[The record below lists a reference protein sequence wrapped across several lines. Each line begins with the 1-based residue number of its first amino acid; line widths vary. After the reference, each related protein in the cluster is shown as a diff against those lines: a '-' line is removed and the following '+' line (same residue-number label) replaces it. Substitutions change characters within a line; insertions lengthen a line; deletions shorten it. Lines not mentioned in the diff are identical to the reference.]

1 VTQAYRIVDWKR
13 RYEIKADKRDANE
26 DTPAEKLRKR
36 PHDFIKWKV
45 FGHRLGHKYRMMV
58 QKAWKPGEINELA
71 VLGFFGKLLELAGDQ
86 EDQKHRGWILD
97 EDQQPMTIQQIAE
110 LLDIQEVGRLTG
122 AMGILIDL
130 NWIEKC
136 QFPFSINQVS
146 CEIRDNL
153 LPLQKLQG
161 AAKIATKACNPFL
174 NETETE
180 DKRNITE
187 EKASDA
193 ALDFSDSADAQIN
206 GVLKTIHDFSPK
218 ELDRKFNLF
227 TKEAKE
233 AREDAVKQICRLLRL
248 NPDNPSDITTF
259 RDIFDQLEEGII
271 AGRLTTEIFSYAVD
285 EARDAASHRFGRL
298 GRFVNAMK
306 QEPFGYVPER
316 RKIPDSKY

>member
-1 VTQAYRIVDWKR
+1 MTQAYRIVDWKR

-180 DKRNITE
+180 DKGNLN

-193 ALDFSDSADAQIN
+193 AIDSSDSV
-206 GVLKTIHDFSPK
+206 GTV
-218 ELDRKFNLF
+218 
-227 TKEAKE
+227 KE
-233 AREDAVKQICRLLRL
+233 ARATALMQVLKLLRIK
-248 NPDNPSDITTF
+248 PDNPSDITTF